1 MIVGVRITGFQSHVN
16 SYFNLGTGL
25 NVITGPSGSGKTA
38 IIRAVKWVAFNEPA
52 GEAYVN
58 EKVGQAE
65 VEIELDNGVTIT
77 KRRKKGKTS
86 YLLST
91 VPEPF
96 EKSEVPFEVKQALGI
111 NKQTFGDF
119 VTALNFAF
127 QLDAPFLI
135 SETASAGAKIL
146 GKLAGT
152 EAVDLAIKGV
162 SKDTYAAR
170 QEKSQAEKDIEKI
183 DHQLAAYMNLDELK
197 EQLEACEMLAHKLEI
212 DVSKVDNLKHMK
224 IAYGTLTD
232 LMETYREKLDRL
244 AIVGDLEEELKNVA
258 AAQARYDKLLA
269 VYNQFNKTT
278 TALEIAQYELKRLEG
293 TELLA
298 EQLQGLERNQQ
309 RVVALKSIAWKHQ
322 SYTEIVDIADRTIE
336 KTAGVEKAGALL
348 EGIRKANE
356 RAEKLTRLQSDRD
369 YYGEAIAAWD
379 FELDKLTGLEAAD
392 DLLKSL
398 QQAQTK
404 HTKLQQLQLNHVYY
418 RGTISKISKD
428 QEKYAGLSQADSYIH
443 DLVNKQQRL
452 ADLQQ
457 IESNHMEKVRNLW
470 RHENW
475 ARLAEEDLQKAQQEL
490 QGAWDEA
497 GAICPLCEQP
507 VSTHSH

>member
-293 TELLA
+293 IELLA
-298 EQLQGLERNQQ
+298 GQLQGLERNQQ
-309 RVVALKSIAWKHQ
+309 RIVALKSMAAKLTV
-322 SYTEIVDIADRTIE
+322 YTALKVQMATNIE
-336 KTAGVEKAGALL
+336 KLEGLPEAETLL

-356 RAEKLTRLQSDRD
+356 RADGLLLLKLDRD
-369 YYGEAIAAWD
+369 RCLGNLAVQD

-392 DLLKSL
+392 DLLNSV
-398 QQAQTK
+398 QQAQAN
-404 HTKLQQLQLNHVYY
+404 HTKLQRIQLNHVYY
-418 RGTISKISKD
+418 RGTVSKIDKD

-443 DLVNKQQRL
+443 EIVNKQQRL

-457 IESNHMEKVRNLW
+457 IDTSHTVNVRNVQK
-470 RHENW
+470 HVNW
-475 ARLAEEDLQKAQQEL
+475 VRLMEDELLAAQQEL
-490 QGAWDEA
+490 QAAWDAA
-497 GAICPLCEQP
+497 GDICPLCEQS
-507 VSTHSH
+507 VSNHSH